1 MNIRYFEWRHSRRIE
16 CGYGKFGDRSDTPEI
31 TEISA
36 VVRFV
41 RDRGSACLVPRKYW
55 TEKTGSIG
63 DLEASY
69 GRL

>member
-1 MNIRYFEWRHSRRIE
+1 MNIRYCEWRNNRRIE
-16 CGYGKFGDRSDTPEI
+16 CGYGKFGDQPDTPEI
-31 TEISA
+31 TEILA

-41 RDRGSACLVPRKYW
+41 RVRGSACLVSGKYW
-55 TEKTGSIG
+55 AGETGSIG